1 VVDSDIDAVVVGA
14 GPNGLAAALT
24 LAERGLTVRVY
35 ESAPTPGGGC
45 RTADLTL
52 DGFRHDVCAS
62 VHALARVSP
71 FFRTLDLER
80 SGVQFAEPEIAFA
93 HPLGGDRAAALYR
106 DVAGTADELGTDGP
120 AWTRLFGP
128 LARDAEV
135 IWPDILGPLRSVPRH
150 PLTMGRLAVPAV
162 RSIAGLAKSRFAG
175 EEARALLAGVGA
187 HSMRRLDA
195 PFTAAF
201 GLVLITTAHTA
212 NWPVIRGGSGV
223 LVTALVD
230 RLRSLGGEVVCDTTV
245 TDLAQLPSADLTI
258 LDVTPHQLLSIAGDR
273 LPAWYRTA
281 LARYRYGPGV
291 CKVDWALKEP
301 VPWAAAE
308 CRAAGTVHV
317 GGTLTEIA
325 RSERDVE
332 RGRHPDAPYV
342 LVVQPTLMDPSRAPD
357 GHHTLWAYCH
367 VPAGSTHDMT
377 DVIERQIE
385 RFAPG
390 FTDTIIGR
398 SSRTAADFESYD
410 ANYVGGNILGG
421 RASLTQTLFGP
432 TPGWSR
438 YKTPLKGVY
447 LCSSSTPPGGG
458 VHGMCGYWAARE
470 ALATFGP
477 TSKTRGT
484 RREDNHG

>member
-1 VVDSDIDAVVVGA
+1 MVDSDIDAVVVGA

-24 LAERGLTVRVY
+24 LAERGLRVRVY

-45 RTADLTL
+45 RTAPLTL

-71 FFRTLDLER
+71 FFATLDLER

-93 HPLGGDRAAALYR
+93 HPLGGDRAAAVYHDISR
-106 DVAGTADELGTDGP
+106 TADGLGADGP
-120 AWTRLFGP
+120 AWRRLFAP
-128 LARDAEV
+128 LARDAHE
-135 IWPDILGPLRSVPRH
+135 IWPDILGPLRSLPRH
-150 PLTMGRLAVPAV
+150 PMKMGRLTVPAV
-162 RSIAGLAKSRFAG
+162 RSIAGLATSRFDG

-187 HSMRRLDA
+187 HSMRRLDTR
-195 PFTAAF
+195 FTAAF
-201 GLVLITTAHTA
+201 GLVLITAAHTA

-223 LVTALVD
+223 LVNALVD
-230 RLRSLGGEVVCDTTV
+230 RLHALGGEVVCDTTV

-258 LDVTPHQLLSIAGDR
+258 LDVTPRQLLSIAGDR
-273 LPAWYRTA
+273 LPTWYRTA
-281 LARYRYGPGV
+281 LGRYRYGPGA
-291 CKVDWALKEP
+291 CKVDWALNAP
-301 VPWAAAE
+301 VPWTAAE
-308 CRAAGTVHV
+308 CRAAGTVHL
-317 GGTLTEIA
+317 GGTLDEIA
-325 RSERDVE
+325 RSEGDVE
-332 RGRHPDAPYV
+332 RGRHPDSPYV
-342 LVVQPTLMDPSRAPD
+342 LVVQPTLVDPTRAPD
-357 GHHTLWAYCH
+357 GHHALWAYCH
-367 VPAGSTHDMT
+367 VPAGSAEDMT

-390 FTDTIIGR
+390 FKDTVIGR
-398 SSRTAADFESYD
+398 SSRSAADFESYD

-438 YKTPLKGVY
+438 YKTPLNGVY

-470 ALATFGP
+470 AFAAFD
-477 TSKTRGT
+477 RA
-484 RREDNHG
+484 RRV